1 MSAAVRPS
9 TAGAWW
15 CDASREHFTAACI
28 EYFGVGFST
37 DRSIVRSLNVP
48 VTSQRKGVQTPN
60 YTEDWHGNG
69 GHKGARTRHAQR
81 RIARGKALL

>member
-1 MSAAVRPS
+1 MAI
-9 TAGAWW
+9 WL
-15 CDASREHFTAACI
+15 DAPREGFTAACI

-69 GHKGARTRHAQR
+69 GRKGARTRHAQR